1 MNKNEIVEII
11 QKEIVWHLDNPMVED
26 ITPEHRDGFLAGL
39 RQAQYLIK
47 SVGVARENQTGK

>member
-1 MNKNEIVEII
+1 MNENEIIEII

-39 RQAQYLIK
+39 RHAQYLIK
-47 SVGVARENQTGK
+47 SIGVAS